1 MRILIFV
8 FHFACSLYSKII
20 VFVCKFK
27 VSTAQCISDLLLA
40 CIFHYSHDCYTHTKE
55 TLHSGQKSYFERQ
68 HSNFQR
74 FFKKLWTPDNLQR
87 TKNEKRTSY
96 EIKCCV
102 QKKQGFFLIR
112 PQDLKFR
119 GGHRRTPTTNFC

>member
-1 MRILIFV
+1 M
-8 FHFACSLYSKII
+8 
-20 VFVCKFK
+20 FVCKFK

-87 TKNEKRTSY
+87 TQNAQNETILFEKVDGQSLIEGRIN
-96 EIKCCV
+96 EPLKIRV
-102 QKKQGFFLIR
+102 DIQK
-112 PQDLKFR
+112 
-119 GGHRRTPTTNFC
+119 